1 MDGTRFMRQVD
12 SPSETKLPH
21 LISLIGVS
29 HATIIRRALSTCY
42 LSTGSTSM
50 KVHDRLGRQ
59 SYAAVERRVM
69 SCQVANLFPSS

>member
-29 HATIIRRALSTCY
+29 HATIIRRLLMQATPEDVPPSWQ
-42 LSTGSTSM
+42 
-50 KVHDRLGRQ
+50 RR
-59 SYAAVERRVM
+59 AAEHSLPSVQQPTKNRREM
-69 SCQVANLFPSS
+69 TR

>member
-1 MDGTRFMRQVD
+1 MTNTADPRQ
-12 SPSETKLPH
+12 SPTLPP
-21 LISLIGVS
+21 LTMPLEE
-29 HATIIRRALSTCY
+29 AMRALSTCY